1 MPRSLVAGVARPACS
16 KPDHAR
22 GRVWLFGYYGRS
34 GYHQR
39 PRFLCV
45 PPRTRKGEEPAWV
58 KHAFVER
65 LPRRQ
70 ASAEH
75 PLGQACQSCWH
86 LPSQDEGPQ
95 TGRHFRLTVREA
107 ALTLV
112 RVGEGLT
119 LRSSSYKA
127 REHAWPS
134 ADPRLPADVSD
145 HAQLAMNYLDAF
157 GDEIYSR
164 YAETEWP
171 EAVILDA
178 SPQREKDIKESGA
191 KKQGG
196 KRVFAILG
204 AYGYPNGLTGGGK
217 LWRLAVHGAE
227 DQVEW
232 ERFLTSMRGQP
243 RWVVCDG
250 SSAIANAV
258 RAVWKGTVIYNC
270 EWHIAHSG
278 EEKLRPV
285 ELGGRYSD
293 LVRLV
298 RRSVMGPAEWSE
310 LEMAVAQ
317 LPAAPRRLD
326 RWMRTQRRA
335 LPRLWSRRVEDMP
348 CGAGPLE
355 QAFEEINRSF
365 RHRRFR
371 FRNLGRL
378 ERVLAMM
385 LLAHNKVADERRF
398 AEIISDYLDRQPVS
412 ESVGRWRNLAD
423 PKGTGSSVRELAKQ
437 AAQRIAQEKALTAQ
451 RQAHERAARAW
462 AKGQPILA

>member
-1 MPRSLVAGVARPACS
+1 VAVRLLRSQRLSP
-16 KPDHAR
+16 
-22 GRVWLFGYYGRS
+22 
-34 GYHQR
+34 R

-45 PPRTRKGEEPAWV
+45 PPRVGKGEEPTWER
-58 KHAFVER
+58 HAFVER

-70 ASAEH
+70 ASADH
-75 PLGQACQSCWH
+75 PLGQACQSCRH

-95 TGRHFRLTVREA
+95 TGRHFRLTVREV

-119 LRSSSYKA
+119 LRHSSYKA
-127 REHAWPS
+127 REHAFPS
-134 ADPRLPADVSD
+134 VDPRLPADVSD

-157 GDEIYSR
+157 GDEIYCR

-171 EAVILDA
+171 DAVILDA
-178 SPQREKDIKESGA
+178 SPQREKDIKASGA

-278 EEKLRPV
+278 EEKLRPA
-285 ELGGRYSD
+285 ELGDRYSTI
-293 LVRLV
+293 VRLV
-298 RRSVMGPAEWSE
+298 RRSVSGPVEWSE

-317 LPAAPRRLD
+317 LPAVPRRID

-335 LPRLWSRRVEDMP
+335 LPRLWSRRVADMP
-348 CGAGPLE
+348 CGSGPLE

-385 LLAHNKVADERRF
+385 LLTHNKVADERRY
-398 AEIISDYLDRQPVS
+398 AKIIGDFLEGQGAGLS
-412 ESVGRWRNLAD
+412 ESVGRWRDLAD
-423 PKGTGSSVRELAKQ
+423 PKGTGSSVRELASQ
-437 AAQRIAQEKALTAQ
+437 AAERIARERATTTQ
-451 RQAHERAARAW
+451 RQAEARARR
-462 AKGQPILA
+462 LAA